1 MTYADFMIP
10 DPFANTD
17 PAWLPFDPTA
27 AAANADLAMPDTTTS
42 GLAEFL
48 RSDEATK
55 IIAAT
60 QPRPPAPTPGRGWSL
75 ANIPTFP
82 R

>member
-1 MTYADFMIP
+1 MIS

-27 AAANADLAMPDTTTS
+27 AAANADLAMPETTAS
-42 GLAEFL
+42 CLAEFL
-48 RSDEATK
+48 RSDEVQKA
-55 IIAAT
+55 IAAT
-60 QPRPPAPTPGRGWSL
+60 QPRPPAPTPERGWSL
-75 ANIPTFP
+75 ANMPTFP

>member
-1 MTYADFMIP
+1 MIP
-10 DPFANTD
+10 EPFANTD
-17 PAWLPFDPTA
+17 PAWQHFTLSPGSAEFAT
-27 AAANADLAMPDTTTS
+27 PDTTAS
-42 GLAEFL
+42 GLRAFL

-55 IIAAT
+55 AIAAT
-60 QPRPPAPTPGRGWSL
+60 QPRPPAPTPERGWSL

>member
-1 MTYADFMIP
+1 MIR
-10 DPFANTD
+10 DPFANTV
-17 PAWLPFDPTA
+17 PAWQSFTLSPATVEF
-27 AAANADLAMPDTTTS
+27 AMPDTTAS
-42 GLAEFL
+42 GLGEFL
-48 RSDEATK
+48 RSEEATE

-60 QPRPPAPTPGRGWSL
+60 QPRPPAPPPERGWSL